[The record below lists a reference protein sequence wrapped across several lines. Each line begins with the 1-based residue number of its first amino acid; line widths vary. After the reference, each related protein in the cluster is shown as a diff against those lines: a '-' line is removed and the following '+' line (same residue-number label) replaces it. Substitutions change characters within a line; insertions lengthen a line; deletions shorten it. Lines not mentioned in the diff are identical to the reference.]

1 MEATSCDSGQVTA
14 LKRLENLPDFAL
26 PIYWDK
32 MSQSDTLQVFDLDPS
47 STEYKTLKEDFK
59 KTVTKT
65 VLKIQRIQNMNV
77 LRLYEVH
84 KKELE
89 SKNGPVGA
97 GEKIL
102 YYGTSEVSCSSIMK
116 TSFNR
121 SLAGQNATICGHGTY
136 FAVNASYSAS
146 PTYAILAADGTQLML
161 ITIQAK
167 LQEKTKWN

>member
-59 KTVTKT
+59 KTQDPAHPKHECSA
-65 VLKIQRIQNMNV
+65 IIR
-77 LRLYEVH
+77 
-84 KKELE
+84 
-89 SKNGPVGA
+89 
-97 GEKIL
+97 
-102 YYGTSEVSCSSIMK
+102 EVSCSSIMK

-136 FAVNASYSAS
+136 FAVNASNSAS
-146 PTYAILAADGTQLML
+146 PTYAIPAADGTQLML